1 MASPFRILFALLLSF
16 SLAHALTPS
25 PGDTVIDRGW
35 GVEFGLRLGSQF
47 GTMRD
52 RDENFYK
59 AIGLGLVQ
67 KDGSQENIELSVL
80 AYAADLAVYKTVRP
94 RLRIGF
100 GASALGSSSEPGN
113 ANVKDGS
120 KDFMSRQ
127 AFTARLRW
135 LPFQLRMPNGAL
147 TSIEVEPAFG
157 YAIGTLHRYGLA
169 AAQLDGALDTA
180 PEVAKTYITTANKA
194 VSVDGMHFEL
204 LGMLSQRLPS
214 GFLWGLGGGITYT
227 RWDLSGDPLATWT
240 FNGGRYPKSLDDVGI
255 CFRGMVGFGD

>member
-1 MASPFRILFALLLSF
+1 MLSPFRILSALLLSF

-25 PGDTVIDRGW
+25 SSDTVRSRGW
-35 GVEFGLRLGSQF
+35 GVEVGLRLGSQF
-47 GTMRD
+47 GTMRN
-52 RDENFYK
+52 RDEDFYK

-100 GASALGSSSEPGN
+100 GTSALGASSEPGN
-113 ANVKDGS
+113 ANVKNGS
-120 KDFMSRQ
+120 QDFMSRQ

-135 LPFQLRMPNGAL
+135 LPFQLRLPNGTL
-147 TSIEVEPAFG
+147 TSFEVEPAFG

-180 PEVAKTYITTANKA
+180 PEVAKTYIATANKA

-204 LGMLSQRLPS
+204 FGMMSQQLPS
-214 GFLWGLGGGITYT
+214 GLLWGLGCGVTYT
-227 RWDLSGDPLATWT
+227 RWDLSSDPLATWT
-240 FNGGRYPKSLDDVGI
+240 FNGGRYPKSLDDVGV